1 MRTIKAGFIF
11 FAALFSLSAMGQQSS
26 QLGYFDFLPQSV
38 IANPAIKPKGRL
50 NIGIPALSGIGI
62 SHRNNWFKPSEFL
75 SSDGNGNARLDP
87 EQILNQIDESAHTGL
102 GSNLELVH
110 VGLQLGSGKH
120 YIHFRA
126 AERMQ
131 FSLDLPKDIFYLAA
145 YGNVGQHQFE
155 NNTANFSNLS
165 VDAIHFREYAVGY
178 RYEIN
183 EKIAVGATAKYLY
196 GMERVLT
203 DKSSLQLR
211 TDPNTYDLHSSG
223 TLRLRT
229 AGIRGLVS
237 DEGVEIHDDA
247 ANYLLG
253 LKNTGFAGDI
263 GVVVKPIEK
272 LQVQVSVNDLGFIR
286 WKSDAATY
294 EGGDASFA
302 YRGIDLT
309 DFIFETGPAFDDALE
324 DHLDSL
330 VNDLEETYDFE
341 ATPGAFRT
349 GVNGF
354 MRYGASYEIFKIAN
368 ARGSAWANAIHGVGK
383 STIPFTYSIG
393 YNQTFKHWLQAGVH
407 YSNSSLST
415 GALGAGLSVNAGPF
429 QIYCLAEN
437 FKFASLTKVNLIDD
451 DGSST
456 SIVYPSNSDDIRV
469 SLGLNLTFGMKDTP
483 SGRPMTR

>member
-1 MRTIKAGFIF
+1 MRTKAGFIF
-11 FAALFSLSAMGQQSS
+11 FAALFSLSVMGQQGS

-38 IANPAIKPKGRL
+38 VANPAIKPKGSI
-50 NIGIPALSGIGI
+50 NVGIPSLSHLGV
-62 SHRNNWFKPSEFL
+62 SHRNNWFKPGEFL
-75 SSDGNGNARLDP
+75 ISDGNGNARIDP
-87 EQILNQIDESAHTGL
+87 EQILSQIDESAFTGVGL
-102 GSNLELVH
+102 DVELLH
-110 VGLQLGSGKH
+110 VGLQLGNGKH
-120 YIHFRA
+120 YIHLRA

-131 FSLDLPKDIFYLAA
+131 FGIDLPEDIFYLAA
-145 YGNVGQHQFE
+145 YGNAGQHNFE
-155 NNTANFSNLS
+155 NNTADFSGLA

-196 GMERVLT
+196 GMERVYT
-203 DKSSLQLR
+203 DESSLQLR
-211 TDPNTYDLHSSG
+211 TDPNTYDLQSSG
-223 TLRLRT
+223 TLRFRT

-237 DEGVEIHDDA
+237 DEGEEIHSDIGT
-247 ANYLLG
+247 YLLG

-272 LQVQVSVNDLGFIR
+272 LQVQVSVNDLGFIH

-294 EGGDASFA
+294 QGGDATFA

-309 DFIFETGPAFDDALE
+309 DFIFEDGSDFDDAFE
-324 DHLDSL
+324 NHVDSI

-341 ATPGAFRT
+341 ARPGSFKT
-349 GVNGF
+349 SVNGF
-354 MRYGASYEIFKIAN
+354 MRYGASYEIFKVAN
-368 ARGSAWANAIHGVGK
+368 ARGSAWANVIHGVGQ
-383 STIPFTYSIG
+383 SAIPFTYSIG

-415 GALGAGLSVNAGPF
+415 GALGAGLSLNAGPF
-429 QIYCLAEN
+429 QIFCLAEN
-437 FKFASLTKVNLIDD
+437 FKLASLTKVNLIDD

-456 SIVYPSNSDDIRV
+456 SFVYPSNSDDIRV